1 MSVKSAK
8 RVLDILDLLAKHTN
22 GLTIKNIGDKLE
34 LPQSSTFNLLKTL
47 HNEGYVRQ
55 DGMKLYYL
63 GEKLIPLGTSALES
77 LDIHTVAKPYLTDL
91 MKAVKETVFMA
102 MLSKDELVYI
112 AKMDADRSI
121 RTTAQPGYKKPIYC
135 TGLGKT
141 FLSFMPEFEKDNL
154 LDQITLEKITA
165 NTITD
170 RSQLENQLQFF
181 QKQGYSIDDEENE
194 EGLYCLAAPIFDSRR
209 QLLAAISVA
218 GPKERMIKQ
227 KETIITNLKNTAQL
241 ISNGMG
247 YIKKGV

>member
-8 RVLDILDLLAKHTN
+8 RALDILDLLARYTD
-22 GLTIKNIGDKLE
+22 GLSIKNIGDKLE

-77 LDIHTVAKPYLTDL
+77 LNIHTVAKPYLTNL

-141 FLSFMPEFEKDNL
+141 FLSFMPEREKNEL
-154 LDQITLEKITA
+154 LNRITLKKITA

-170 RSQLENQLQFF
+170 RTQLEDQLQLF
-181 QKQGYSIDDEENE
+181 QKQGYSVDDEENE
-194 EGLYCLAAPIFDSRR
+194 DGLYCLAAPIFDSQR

-218 GPKERMIKQ
+218 GPKDRMIKQ
-227 KETIITNLKNTAQL
+227 KESTITNLKKTAQL

-247 YIKKGV
+247 YV